1 MTEVGVLES
10 FTFMHSAINLNSQH
24 EQFLKRIQSSIDE
37 LKVFISVLYCT
48 YQSSDIWY
56 LIEYIRYLIQVYW
69 TFNFLEMATK
79 RVYRMESRRFSITWQ
94 CNRATDDT

>member
-37 LKVFISVLYCT
+37 SKVFIILLYIFF
-48 YQSSDIWY
+48 YDNYKI
-56 LIEYIRYLIQVYW
+56 LGI
-69 TFNFLEMATK
+69 
-79 RVYRMESRRFSITWQ
+79 SIS
-94 CNRATDDT
+94 